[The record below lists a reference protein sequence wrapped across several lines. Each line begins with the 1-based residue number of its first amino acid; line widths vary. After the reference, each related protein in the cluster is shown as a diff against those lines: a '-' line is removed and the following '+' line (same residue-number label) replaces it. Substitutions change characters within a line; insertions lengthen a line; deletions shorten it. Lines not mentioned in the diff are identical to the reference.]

1 MKLLHNLET
10 SSKLLAAFAIVLG
23 LTALLGVNALS
34 RMSAINHASS
44 ELSGKWLPQTIAVL
58 SLRNDLLA
66 LRKLEHLIAGD
77 KESIDDAA
85 QKLND
90 AASAL
95 RGNSEQ
101 LARVL
106 SEGPAQ
112 PQAADMQRLAAA
124 YLAEH
129 EKLAALASR
138 TRRAPCSRGLHS
150 KCSMH

>member
-66 LRKLEHLIAGD
+66 LRKLEHVIAGD